1 MEEEEAA
8 PDMEGNKNNEDETS
22 SIFTS
27 DKMSQIFLFKL
38 CLLLSLGSNSLRVC
52 PREAGYLRQGG
63 QLGAGDAHAG
73 GGQAQAQ
80 ARHGSSYCFC
90 LFYLFHITARL
101 IQVIYT
107 VGIK

>member
-38 CLLLSLGSNSLRVC
+38 RLLLSLGSNSL
-52 PREAGYLRQGG
+52 
-63 QLGAGDAHAG
+63 
-73 GGQAQAQ
+73 
-80 ARHGSSYCFC
+80 F
-90 LFYLFHITARL
+90 
-101 IQVIYT
+101 
-107 VGIK
+107 